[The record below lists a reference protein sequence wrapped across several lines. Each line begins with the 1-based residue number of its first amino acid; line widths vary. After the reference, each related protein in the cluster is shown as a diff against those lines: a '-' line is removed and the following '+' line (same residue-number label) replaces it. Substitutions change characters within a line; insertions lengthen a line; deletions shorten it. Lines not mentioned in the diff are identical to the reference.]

1 MPQLC
6 IRPGQRAK
14 LLNDRDYLPNNP
26 INVPKALFSRNAR
39 NLTVVLDYAHVL
51 QQVTDSSDELV
62 EVAAAR
68 VIVRWFLRSRIRE
81 LNEQLNGA
89 TYHFRVAELREQLLL
104 SIRNIGAVVAVRF
117 TIEPVACLRDTRNPR
132 AFWHWPAEDCELH
145 AHLSAAL

>member
-1 MPQLC
+1 MYSP
-6 IRPGQRAK
+6 RAAGEV
-14 LLNDRDYLPNNP
+14 LNDRDYLPNNP
-26 INVPKALFSRNAR
+26 INVPKALFSRDAR

-81 LNEQLNGA
+81 LNEQFDGA
-89 TYHFRVAELREQLLL
+89 TDHFRVAELREQLLL

-117 TIEPVACLRDTRNPR
+117 TIEPVPRLCDTRNP
-132 AFWHWPAEDCELH
+132 
-145 AHLSAAL
+145 